1 MLIPRNAGWFC
12 LQSWSWYIH
21 KIYIY
26 SINFLKE
33 AEKANKN
40 AELLIS
46 REEETKKEF
55 QTQLATLKSN
65 FEETQKKFSKQIET
79 IEDGKGKNLREIEN
93 FKFEIE
99 QKITDLEQRQQVAKE
114 NKNGMVN
121 GMPSLEREIGKDYF
135 TSIHSMRRV
144 LFL

>member
-1 MLIPRNAGWFC
+1 M
-12 LQSWSWYIH
+12 
-21 KIYIY
+21 
-26 SINFLKE
+26 NFFKE

-121 GMPSLEREIGKDYF
+121 GMPSLERELGK
-135 TSIHSMRRV
+135 V
-144 LFL
+144 LFNERPHSAPGLDNGPGDRAGNFREKIFQRF